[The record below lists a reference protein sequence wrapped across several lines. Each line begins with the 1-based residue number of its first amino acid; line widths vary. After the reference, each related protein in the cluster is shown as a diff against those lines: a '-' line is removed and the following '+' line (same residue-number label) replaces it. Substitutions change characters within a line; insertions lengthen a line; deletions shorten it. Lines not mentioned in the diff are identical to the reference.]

1 MIRTITIMSVYNL
14 LKLVMESLA
23 TQKLVF
29 KWTRNDGVEV
39 KVAIHIG
46 RDETVVAL
54 EEFADFDFGQVTFVV
69 RA

>member
-1 MIRTITIMSVYNL
+1 MIRTITIWSASDL

-23 TQKLVF
+23 AQKLVF

-46 RDETVVAL
+46 GDETVVAL
-54 EEFADFDFGQVTFVV
+54 EELAYFDFGQVTFVE